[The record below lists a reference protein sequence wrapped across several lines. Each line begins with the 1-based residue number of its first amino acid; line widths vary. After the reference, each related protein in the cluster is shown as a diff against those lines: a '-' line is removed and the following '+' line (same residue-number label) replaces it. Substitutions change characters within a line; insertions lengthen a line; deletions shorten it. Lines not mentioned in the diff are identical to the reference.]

1 MNKLLTMI
9 MSFIFVAT
17 AFTSANSVE
26 VRIGATAQG
35 AAFYGNADE
44 VLKDSGH
51 KSSEEV
57 IAAFN
62 YGSAFAEVAFD
73 EVYGV
78 TLGMEYTPESINIDK
93 HTRTVRDSTLPG
105 LAAQTG
111 NDTGDQVLEAV
122 VEDLITLYVAVPI
135 MDSGLYA
142 KVGYIQAS
150 LQTKE
155 VLATGSTYKDVDL
168 AGMEYGVGY
177 MGDIT
182 DKVFFK
188 VEGMFIDFDDIS
200 ASGSQVGGT
209 ALSFNKIS
217 AELGGIAAKAS
228 IGVRF

>member
-1 MNKLLTMI
+1 M
-9 MSFIFVAT
+9 
-17 AFTSANSVE
+17 
-26 VRIGATAQG
+26 
-35 AAFYGNADE
+35 
-44 VLKDSGH
+44 
-51 KSSEEV
+51 
-57 IAAFN
+57 
-62 YGSAFAEVAFD
+62 
-73 EVYGV
+73 
-78 TLGMEYTPESINIDK
+78 
-93 HTRTVRDSTLPG
+93 
-105 LAAQTG
+105 
-111 NDTGDQVLEAV
+111 LEAV

>member
-1 MNKLLTMI
+1 MNKLITTI
-9 MSFIFVAT
+9 MTFIFVAT
-17 AFTSANSVE
+17 FAFTSANSVE
-26 VRIGATAQG
+26 VRLGLTAQG

-44 VLKDSGH
+44 TQKDSGK

-62 YGSAFAEVAFD
+62 YGSGFAEVAFD
-73 EVYGV
+73 EAYGI
-78 TLGMEYTPESINIDK
+78 TLGMEYTPESIKIDK
-93 HTRTVRDSTLPG
+93 ATRTIQPNRTHAD
-105 LAAQTG
+105 AAQ
-111 NDTGDQVLEAV
+111 DSGDQVIKAN
-122 VEDLITLYVAVPI
+122 VEDLVTLYVAVPI

-155 VLATGSTYKDVDL
+155 TLATGSTYKDVDL

-182 DKVFFK
+182 DMVFFK
-188 VEGMFIDFDDIS
+188 VEGMFIDFDDIA
-200 ASGSQVGGT
+200 ASGSEAGGT
-209 ALSFNKIS
+209 AGSVNKIT